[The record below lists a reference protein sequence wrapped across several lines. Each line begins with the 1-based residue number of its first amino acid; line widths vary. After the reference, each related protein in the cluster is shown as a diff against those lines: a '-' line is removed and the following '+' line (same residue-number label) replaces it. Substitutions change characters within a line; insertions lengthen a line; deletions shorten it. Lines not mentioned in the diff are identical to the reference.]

1 MAKDEL
7 ADAKRSY
14 RSATEIGDRTEQARW
29 SNVIGDIHKNR
40 GEYVEALKW
49 LRIDYDVSTKYLPE
63 KQLLPTCQSIGELHF
78 RLLHFQD
85 ALVYQKKHLELAK
98 DKEDLAEQQRASTQL
113 ARTYHE
119 MFLRSD
125 DDIYSIQNAKKYFNS
140 AMNLAKSLKENS
152 PNKSN
157 FLKEYIDA
165 YNNIGMLQRD
175 LENFDEALKMLT
187 RGLQICDDEEVAR
200 LDDAR
205 SRLHHN
211 LGSVYMGLRKW
222 SEAQKHI
229 LEDIH
234 ICNSIQHRQ
243 GEAKGYIN
251 LGELHNKVQKY
262 DEAISCYKKAL
273 DLARSMEDEDDLV
286 NHINENMRIVKQAI
300 KEMDELKKEEK
311 NLKKLARNMEM
322 AIGTSS
328 ERKCL
333 LQQDASLSR
342 LIDISNSILAWR
354 EHKAFAKRKKQ
365 IATKLCDQEKLG
377 DSFLHIGESY
387 QKLRIFDK
395 ALKWVT
401 KSWKVF
407 KAIGNLE
414 GQALAKNSIG
424 VALDSSGD
432 WAGALDAFE
441 EAYANA
447 CEAKLPSIQLSAL
460 ENMHYSN
467 MIRFENFDEARRLRS
482 IIDKKRD
489 SATEVLEPK
498 ILKKDC
504 CSETETEGDDQLS
517 NSRSDISCS
526 PEISKSSFN
535 RYKPGPGAKDIVDD
549 APSNS
554 FLCPENA
561 SKSKPR
567 PIKKPSTSREP
578 DDSSL
583 RSQSR
588 LASSQAVSRKRV
600 RVILSDDESENDE
613 VPPSSGRFRFSP
625 AEDVATSDEVDR
637 TYNMRT
643 AHGLQDVSPVA
654 SHCVISANTPINHEG
669 TASSYKSSGYM
680 RADQDAKDV
689 RSSCSNEVV
698 SVSNVHSTSARC
710 RFNDSENLFQ
720 NHRNSGLSHHI
731 CDDSCCKHVTFKVE
745 EELVT
750 MELSSCMIG
759 DKVSIAALKV
769 DISCLYFLQLPKQKR
784 SKGLLPIIQHLKCR
798 SKVLD
803 SLESTETFK
812 DYFSGKGWIDVS
824 VDAWVPKR
832 LMKLYIDCCMEL
844 SEPPNL
850 HLLKKLYNLEVSEDE
865 IIVSDCGLQDMSVA
879 PLLSALHLHKT
890 VAVLDLSHNMLGNET
905 MEKLQQLFTSS
916 RQKYGGLILDLHQ
929 NRFGPTALFQICEC
943 PVLFSRLEVLNISG
957 NRLTD
962 SCASYLAN
970 ILKNCKA
977 LYGLDIGSCS
987 ITSRTVQKIADSL
1000 DSGSSLV
1007 QLGLGYNNSI
1017 SGNAIVNLLAKLAT
1031 LDRFAELNLNGLKL
1045 NKAVVNGICQ
1055 LAKTSCL
1062 SELMLQDTCI
1072 GTDGALHL
1080 LESLSSET
1088 RELVKLDLSSCG
1100 LTSEYIFRLNDEI
1113 SLIGGV
1119 IELKLGWNPITQECG
1134 NALAALLKNPYC
1146 CLRVLVL
1153 NKCQLGV
1160 VCLLRTLEALAENLV
1175 LEELNLA
1182 ANTCSGE
1189 VNSLSLNFNGTLNS
1203 MHADLSFA
1211 NSSVKASACNDAHGA
1226 SVDPDID
1233 QLEVADSEDDLDST
1247 KPSVSGIHGSSM
1259 SFSEKYS
1266 SNLESQFIQELSS
1279 AISRAKH
1286 LQMLDL
1292 SDNGFSEQH
1301 AETLYHAWSANSR
1314 APVAARHIEGNVVHL
1329 KVQGNYCCG
1338 LKPCCRKIN

>member
-1 MAKDEL
+1 
-7 ADAKRSY
+7 
-14 RSATEIGDRTEQARW
+14 
-29 SNVIGDIHKNR
+29 
-40 GEYVEALKW
+40 
-49 LRIDYDVSTKYLPE
+49 
-63 KQLLPTCQSIGELHF
+63 
-78 RLLHFQD
+78 
-85 ALVYQKKHLELAK
+85 
-98 DKEDLAEQQRASTQL
+98 
-113 ARTYHE
+113 